1 MTVESRGVSANTV
14 RLAFAPVRALF
25 ATALE
30 EGAIQR
36 NPCSGIRLSNAV
48 PGDMRAKA
56 LTEGELAALIAAVP
70 KQWRLLIELLAET
83 GLRIGEALALE
94 WDDIDLGQ
102 QRLHVQRRLYRGS
115 LGPPKSRCGRRTI
128 PLTSRAAQALWRRQA
143 AAEGPLVFP
152 SRTGGLP
159 PAGEPVAVVV
169 EGSGHGGRGLGWL
182 PHAATHV
189 RDAALPRRLERAAG
203 TADAR
208 PPLARI
214 HARDLCAH
222 DGGRAA
228 RARLRGAGTS
238 SAGARDRR
246 KRSRS
251 PPSSRLSGSSQR
263 PAAPS

>member
-152 SRTGGLP
+152 SRTGGYLQPANLWRWWSKAADTAGVGWAGFHTLRHTCATRLFRGGWNARQVQLMLGHHSPAFTLATYVHTMADELP
-159 PAGEPVAVVV
+159 EPVFAAPALAQPALEIV
-169 EGSGHGGRGLGWL
+169 ESG
-182 PHAATHV
+182 V
-189 RDAALPRRLERAAG
+189 DRR
-203 TADAR
+203 
-208 PPLARI
+208 
-214 HARDLCAH
+214 
-222 DGGRAA
+222 
-228 RARLRGAGTS
+228 RARV
-238 SAGARDRR
+238 
-246 KRSRS
+246 
-251 PPSSRLSGSSQR
+251 
-263 PAAPS
+263 